1 MAKNKQSAISAAM
14 QRPDFYPHPVS
25 KIEKRETHISI
36 VFLTGQYVYKIKKPV
51 DLGFL
56 DFTTLEKRRY
66 FCQQEVDL
74 NRRLA
79 PDVYLG
85 VIPITADK
93 NCYLLAGPGEA
104 VEYAVKMRQL
114 PDDLSMRKLLR
125 RGKVNEIQIRQLART
140 LAAFYRQA
148 AVDDTKIAIGSWD
161 TVCANCEENFN
172 QTEMFTDSFL
182 DERMFQI
189 IRRATRSF
197 LQKHRDLFDDRI
209 AKGKICDCHGDL
221 RVGHVYFEEDGIKI
235 IDCVEFNDRFR
246 YADSACDLAFLA
258 MDLDF
263 EGFPEIEQQLLQS
276 FSRQADD
283 NDVFVLI
290 DFYKCYRAF
299 VRVKVNCLRLD
310 AGGLG
315 DYDRNRLLRETQTYL
330 ELAYRYALN
339 ISHPTLWIIGG
350 IIGSGKSTIAK
361 QLGVCLK
368 ARVLQ
373 SDVIRKDLFGLEPDT
388 PADVA
393 FGEGLYSKEK
403 TGLAYGKL
411 LMLAQEELKKGDSVI
426 MDATFSSLRYRREA
440 RCLADSLDAN
450 FVIIECVADWP
461 VIRRRL
467 LSRETGRS
475 VSDARLHHLKKFRD
489 AFEPLT
495 EEEQHY
501 TIRLNTERPAAENI
515 HAILSQNY
523 ALATRRIHSAA

>member
-1 MAKNKQSAISAAM
+1 MANAKQAKLAAAM
-14 QRPDFYPHPVS
+14 EKPEFYPHPVAAV
-25 KIEKRETHISI
+25 EKRETHISI
-36 VFLTGQYVYKIKKPV
+36 VFLTGQYAYKLKKPV

-56 DFTTLEKRRY
+56 DFTTLAKRRQ
-66 FCQQEVDL
+66 FCRQEVRL

-85 VIPITADK
+85 VIPVTMEQ
-93 NCYLLAGPGEA
+93 NRYLLSGPGEP
-104 VEYAVKMRQL
+104 VEHVVKMRQL

-148 AVDDTKIAIGSWD
+148 AVDETKIAIGSWG

-172 QTEMFTDSFL
+172 QTETFTDSFL

-209 AKGKICDCHGDL
+209 AKGKIRDCHGDL

-246 YADSACDLAFLA
+246 YADTACDLAFLA

-276 FSRQADD
+276 FARQADD

-299 VRVKVNCLRLD
+299 VRVKVNCLRLQ

-339 ISHPTLWIIGG
+339 ISRPTLWIICGM
-350 IIGSGKSTIAK
+350 IGSGKSTIAK

-368 ARVLQ
+368 ASVLQ
-373 SDVIRKDLFGLEPDT
+373 SDVIRKDLFGLATDT
-388 PADVA
+388 PVDVP
-393 FGEGLYSKEK
+393 FGEGLYSEEK
-403 TGLAYGKL
+403 TRLTYGKL
-411 LMLAQEELKKGDSVI
+411 LMLAQEELKKGGSVI
-426 MDATFSSLRYRREA
+426 LDATFSSGRHRREA
-440 RCLADSLDAN
+440 LRLSENLDAN
-450 FVIIECVADWP
+450 FVIVACAAGLP
-461 VIRRRL
+461 AIRRRL
-467 LSRETGRS
+467 LSRKTGLS

-489 AFEPLT
+489 IFEPLT
-495 EEEQHY
+495 EEEEHC
-501 TIRLNTERPAAENI
+501 TIRINTETSVAENI
-515 HAILSQNY
+515 QAILSQNY
-523 ALATRRIHSAA
+523 ALSTRRMRSAA

>member
-1 MAKNKQSAISAAM
+1 MASDKQAILAAAM
-14 QRPDFYPHPVS
+14 EKPEFYPHPVNAV
-25 KIEKRETHISI
+25 EKRETHISI
-36 VFLTGQYVYKIKKPV
+36 VFLTGPYAYKLKKPV
-51 DLGFL
+51 NLGFL
-56 DFTTLEKRRY
+56 DFTTLAKRRH
-66 FCQQEVDL
+66 FCRREVSL

-79 PDVYLG
+79 PDVYLD
-85 VIPITADK
+85 VIPITTDK
-93 NCYLLAGPGEA
+93 NRYLLAGPGKA

-125 RGKVNEIQIRQLART
+125 RGEVNEIQIRQLAGT
-140 LAAFYRQA
+140 LVAFYRQA
-148 AVDDTKIAIGSWD
+148 AVDDTKIAIGSWGA
-161 TVCANCEENFN
+161 VCANCEENFN
-172 QTEMFTDSFL
+172 QTEMFTGSFL

-189 IRRATRSF
+189 IRRATRYF

-209 AKGKICDCHGDL
+209 AKGKIRDCHGDL

-246 YADSACDLAFLA
+246 YSDSACDLAFLA

-299 VRVKVNCLRLD
+299 VRVKVNCLRLQ

-315 DYDRNRLLRETQTYL
+315 DYNRNRLLRETQTYL

-339 ISHPTLWIIGG
+339 ISRPTLWIIGG

-361 QLGVCLK
+361 QLGACLK

-373 SDVIRKDLFGLEPDT
+373 SDVIRKDLFGLKPDA
-388 PADVA
+388 PADVPY
-393 FGEGLYSKEK
+393 GEGHYSKEK
-403 TGLAYGKL
+403 TQLAYGKL

-426 MDATFSSLRYRREA
+426 MDATFSSGRHRREA
-440 RCLADSLDAN
+440 LRLSENLDAN
-450 FVIIECVADWP
+450 FVIVECAAGLP
-461 VIRRRL
+461 AIRRRL
-467 LSRETGRS
+467 LSREKGRS

-495 EEEQHY
+495 EEEEHY
-501 TIRLNTERPAAENI
+501 TIRINTEASVAENI
-515 HAILSQNY
+515 QAILSQNY
-523 ALATRRIHSAA
+523 AQSTRRTHSAI

>member
-1 MAKNKQSAISAAM
+1 MAKNKQTAISAAM

-66 FCQQEVDL
+66 FCRQEVDL

-79 PDVYLG
+79 SDVYLG
-85 VIPITADK
+85 IIPITVE
-93 NCYLLAGPGEA
+93 NNRYQLAGPGKP

-114 PDDLSMRKLLR
+114 SDDLCMRKLLR
-125 RGKVNEIQIRQLART
+125 RDKIDASQIQQLART
-140 LAAFYRQA
+140 LVAFYQKA
-148 AVDDTKIAIGSWD
+148 AVDVSKIEIGRWD
-161 TVCANCEENFN
+161 TVCANCEENFS
-172 QTEMFTDSFL
+172 QTKKFTGIFL
-182 DERMFQI
+182 DERMSEI
-189 IRRATRSF
+189 IQRATQSF
-197 LQKHRDLFDDRI
+197 LLKRRKLFEDRI
-209 AKGKICDCHGDL
+209 VKNKIRDCHGDL
-221 RVGHVYFEEDGIKI
+221 RVGHVYFADGIKI

-246 YADSACDLAFLA
+246 YTDTACDLAFLA

-263 EGFPEIEQQLLQS
+263 EGFPEIERQLLQS
-276 FSRQADD
+276 FARYADD
-283 NDVFVLI
+283 PDVFVLI
-290 DFYKCYRAF
+290 DFYKCYRAV

-310 AGGLG
+310 AGDLG
-315 DYDRNRLLRETQTYL
+315 EYERNCLLRETNTYL

-339 ISHPTLWIIGG
+339 INRPTLWIVCG

-361 QLGVCLK
+361 QLGDYLEAK
-368 ARVLQ
+368 VLR
-373 SDVIRKDLFGLEPDT
+373 SDLIRKELFGLAHDT
-388 PADVA
+388 PAGGA
-393 FGEGLYSKEK
+393 FGEGIYSREG
-403 TGLAYGKL
+403 TRLAYGKL
-411 LMLAQEELKKGDSVI
+411 LMLAQEELKNGGSVI

-450 FVIIECVADWP
+450 FVIIECVAAWP

-475 VSDARLHHLKKFRD
+475 VSDARLHHLKQFKD

-495 EEEQHY
+495 REEENY
-501 TIRLNTERPAAENI
+501 IIRLNTEGPAAENI

-523 ALATRRIHSAA
+523 AQATRRISSAA